1 MVYADRVYTVH
12 MVYTI
17 NMVYTARHGFHA
29 HMVYAVD
36 MVNTVDMWTRKDEG
50 ADRNT
55 CEGTTLDKLLERKRQ
70 VF

>member
-1 MVYADRVYTVH
+1 MYSPFLLRVYTV
-12 MVYTI
+12 
-17 NMVYTARHGFHA
+17 NMVYTV

>member
-1 MVYADRVYTVH
+1 

-17 NMVYTARHGFHA
+17 DMVYTV